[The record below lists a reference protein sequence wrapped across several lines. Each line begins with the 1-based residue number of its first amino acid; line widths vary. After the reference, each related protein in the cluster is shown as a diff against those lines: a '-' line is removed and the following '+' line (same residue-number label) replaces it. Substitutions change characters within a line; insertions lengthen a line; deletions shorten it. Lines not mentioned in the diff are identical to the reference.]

1 MASAGPSL
9 QRSELIHNEP
19 LSLAG
24 DFITVHPRSFA
35 ACHPDNIAAIMG
47 DGSGTLSYLEL
58 EKRANQGAHYF
69 RSLGLQNR
77 HAIAMWVTNLTE
89 FFEIYWAAQ
98 RAGLYIV
105 PISTQLNADDVAYIV
120 NDSESKLLICDP
132 SVRSAQEMHRRL
144 DELIAST
151 AFLDLTG
158 WRETIA
164 RFPDTPILDEMAGV
178 QMVYSSG
185 TTGRPKGVRIT
196 LPDGPADAPAIR
208 AEGLAQ
214 KYGFDERSVLLCPAP
229 LYHTAPLIFSTLPQ
243 RKGAKIVVTPHF
255 DAEKMLQ
262 WIQEYRVTFVQMVP
276 TMFIRLLKLPK
287 AVRERHDLSSL
298 KTVLHAAAPC
308 PVEVKRAMLDWLGP
322 IVHEYYAGSEG
333 NGTTSI
339 GPTEWLQK
347 PGSVGK
353 ADVGIIHI
361 CDEQGVELP
370 NGQSG
375 LIYFEGGNDFAY
387 FNDEE
392 KTRDARH
399 PVYDYW
405 TTMGDI
411 GRVDEE
417 GYLYLTDRKS
427 FMIISGGVNIYPQET
442 ENLLIQHPDVADVAV
457 IGVPNPEM
465 GEEVKAVIQPKRWD
479 DAGSELASRLIAY
492 CRTNLSPLKC
502 PRSIDF
508 DPALPRH
515 ETGKLYKQEIRKR
528 YWP

>member
-1 MASAGPSL
+1 M
-9 QRSELIHNEP
+9 
-19 LSLAG
+19 
-24 DFITVHPRSFA
+24 HPRSIA
-35 ACHPDNIAAIMG
+35 NSHPNNIAAIMG
-47 DGSGTLSYLEL
+47 DGSGSLSYLEL
-58 EKRANQGAHYF
+58 ERRANQGAHYF
-69 RSLGLQNR
+69 RALGLQSR
-77 HAIAMWVTNLTE
+77 DTIAMWVTNRTE

-98 RAGLYIV
+98 RSGLYIV
-105 PISTQLNADDVAYIV
+105 PISTQLNADEAAYIV
-120 NDSESKLLICDP
+120 NDSGSKLLICDP
-132 SVRSAQEMHRRL
+132 AVRSTPDMIRRL
-144 DELIAST
+144 DELIALTSL
-151 AFLDLTG
+151 LDLTH

-164 RFPDTPILDEMAGV
+164 KFPQTPITDEMAGV
-178 QMVYSSG
+178 PMVYSSG

-196 LPDGPADAPAIR
+196 APDGPADAPAAR

-243 RKGAKIVVTPHF
+243 RKGAKIVVMPQF
-255 DAEKMLQ
+255 DAEKMLR
-262 WIQEYRVTFVQMVP
+262 WIEEYRVTFVQMVP

-287 AVRERHDLSSL
+287 AVREGYDLSSL
-298 KTVLHAAAPC
+298 NTVLHAAAPC
-308 PVEVKRAMLDWLGP
+308 PIEVKRAMLDWMGS
-322 IVHEYYAGSEG
+322 IIHEYYAGSEG

-339 GPTEWLQK
+339 GPTEWLCK

-361 CDEQGVELP
+361 CDEQGVELA
-370 NGQSG
+370 NGKSG

-392 KTRDARH
+392 KTRDTRH
-399 PVYDYW
+399 PIHDHW

-465 GEEVKAVIQPKRWD
+465 GEEVKAVVQPVRWED
-479 DAGSELASRLIAY
+479 SGEELADKLMNF
-492 CRTNLSPLKC
+492 CRAHLSHYKC
-502 PRSIDF
+502 PKSIDF
-508 DPALPRH
+508 DQQLPRH
-515 ETGKLYKQEIRKR
+515 ETGKLYKKELRNR
-528 YWP
+528 YWPTDNPSVPR